1 MTTRRNGGWRCSLAS
16 LSLFVP
22 LLLISVTS
30 IVRNRISMSGV
41 DDSLQDSSHIEV
53 FPDRAVVK
61 DCYRLNR
68 RERYQAAMEIN
79 RRWKEMGIS
88 HQRSVQS
95 IESEI
100 NLHRIAYF
108 LNVRVSQAKDADI
121 DPAEDSRFIV
131 RASYKALMVLGE

>member
-1 MTTRRNGGWRCSLAS
+1 M
-16 LSLFVP
+16 SLFVP

-30 IVRNRISMSGV
+30 VVRSRISMSGV
-41 DDSLQDSSHIEV
+41 EDSLQDSSYIEV
-53 FPDRAVVK
+53 YPDRAVVK

-68 RERYQAAMEIN
+68 RGRYQVAMEID
-79 RRWKEMGIS
+79 RRWKEMGIE
-88 HQRSVQS
+88 HERSIQS

-121 DPAEDSRFIV
+121 DLAEDSRFIV
-131 RASYKALMVLGE
+131 RASYKALMVFGE